1 MLDQTSKCVF
11 AHASK
16 DWKHDAP
23 SDLVFCIAWDAQ
35 NKDGM
40 HSIESSRLIASTDY
54 FAQDRQV
61 IDFGIGTRL
70 SRGVV
75 ALGVV
80 SKFMVAAIRDLSSG
94 NNGEML
100 LYVTVDAKT
109 WAKAHFPHGSS
120 SKLVENSYTIV
131 ESTTHSLAI
140 DVQSHAS
147 RGIGTLFVS
156 NSNGTFFVESLKDTH
171 RSDAGYVDFEELVG
185 IDGVG
190 LANYVANARQV
201 DGGQTANAKLKSVI
215 TYDDGSS
222 WDPIHPPEKDMH
234 GQKFKCTPST
244 DRNGKADDRCSLH
257 LHSVSTPHNVG
268 RVFSSTAPGYVMG
281 VGSVGEYLED
291 YADSDLYISTDAG
304 RSWSQVHHG
313 AHKFEFGDQGNVMV
327 VINDEEMTDEIRYS
341 IDEGKTW

>member
-1 MLDQTSKCVF
+1 MLDQASKCVF
-11 AHASK
+11 AHSSK
-16 DWKHDAP
+16 DFKHDAP
-23 SDLVFCIAWDAQ
+23 SDLIFCIAWDADSA
-35 NKDGM
+35 DGS

-54 FAQDRQV
+54 FGEDREV

-80 SKFMVAAIRDLSSG
+80 NKFMVAALRDLSSG
-94 NNGEML
+94 NNGEMV

-131 ESTTHSLAI
+131 ESTTHSIAI

-156 NSNGTFFVESLKDTH
+156 NSNGTFFVESLRNTH
-171 RSDAGYVDFEELVG
+171 RSDVGYVDFEELVG

-190 LANYVANARQV
+190 LANYVANAHQV
-201 DGGQTANAKLKSVI
+201 DGGKTAKAKLKSVI

-222 WDPIHPPEKDMH
+222 WEPIHPPEKDMH
-234 GQKFKCTPST
+234 GQNFKCSPS
-244 DRNGKADDRCSLH
+244 KDDWCSLH
-257 LHSVSTPHNVG
+257 LHSVSVQHNIG

-291 YADSDLYISTDAG
+291 YEDSDLFISTDAG

-313 AHKFEFGDQGNVMV
+313 AHKYEFGDQGNVV
-327 VINDEEMTDEIRYS
+327 VIVNDEETTDEIRYS
-341 IDEGKTW
+341 IDGGKSW

>member
-11 AHASK
+11 AHSSK
-16 DWKHDAP
+16 DFKHDAP
-23 SDLVFCIAWDAQ
+23 SDLVFCMAWDAQ
-35 NKDGM
+35 STGGV
-40 HSIESSRLIASTDY
+40 HSIESSRLFASTDY

-80 SKFMVAAIRDLSSG
+80 SKFMVAALRDLSSG
-94 NNGEML
+94 NNGEMV

-171 RSDAGYVDFEELVG
+171 RSDVGYVDFEELVG

-190 LANYVANARQV
+190 LANYVTNARQV
-201 DGGQTANAKLKSVI
+201 DGGKTVKAKLKSVI

-222 WDPIHPPEKDMH
+222 WDPIHPPEKNMH
-234 GQKFKCTPST
+234 GQNFKCSPST
-244 DRNGKADDRCSLH
+244 DKNGKADSRCSLH
-257 LHSVSTPHNVG
+257 LHSVSTPHNLG

-281 VGSVGEYLED
+281 VGSVGESLED
-291 YADSDLYISTDAG
+291 YDNSDLYISTDAG
-304 RSWSQVHHG
+304 RSWKQVHHG
-313 AHKFEFGDQGNVMV
+313 AHKYEFGDQGNVMV
-327 VINDEEMTDEIRYS
+327 IINDEEITEDIRYS
-341 IDEGKTW
+341 IDGGKTW

>member
-1 MLDQTSKCVF
+1 MLDQTKKCIF
-11 AHASK
+11 AHSSK
-16 DWKHDAP
+16 DFKHDAP
-23 SDLVFCIAWDAQ
+23 SDLVFCIAWEAES
-35 NKDGM
+35 KDGL

-54 FAQDRQV
+54 FGEDRQV
-61 IDFGIGTRL
+61 VDFGLATRF

-80 SKFMVAAIRDLSSG
+80 SKFMVAALRDLSSG
-94 NNGEML
+94 NNGEMV
-100 LYVTVDAKT
+100 LYVSVDAKT

-140 DVQSHAS
+140 DVQSHSS

-171 RSDAGYVDFEELVG
+171 RSDVGYVDFEELVG

-190 LANYVANARQV
+190 LANYVANARQL
-201 DGGQTANAKLKSVI
+201 DGGKTAKANLKSVI

-222 WDPIHPPEKDMH
+222 WEPIQPPDKDMH
-234 GQKFKCTPST
+234 HVNFKCSPST
-244 DRNGKADDRCSLH
+244 DKWCSLH
-257 LHSVSTPHNVG
+257 LHSVSMPHNIG
-268 RVFSSTAPGYVMG
+268 RVFSSTAPGFVMG

-291 YADSDLYISTDAG
+291 YENSDLYISTDAG

-313 AHKFEFGDQGNVMV
+313 AHKYEFGDQGNVMV
-327 VINDEEMTDEIRYS
+327 IVNDEDVTDVIRYS
-341 IDEGKTW
+341 IDAGKTW

>member
-1 MLDQTSKCVF
+1 MLDRASKCLF
-11 AHASK
+11 AHSSK
-16 DWKHDAP
+16 DFKHDAP
-23 SDLVFCIAWDAQ
+23 SDLVFCIAWEAES
-35 NKDGM
+35 KDGT
-40 HSIESSRLIASTDY
+40 HSSESSRLIASTDY
-54 FAQDRQV
+54 FGEDRQV

-80 SKFMVAAIRDLSSG
+80 SKFMVAALKDLSSG
-94 NNGEML
+94 NNGEMV
-100 LYVTVDAKT
+100 LYVTVDANT

-190 LANYVANARQV
+190 LANYVANTRQV
-201 DGGQTANAKLKSVI
+201 DGGKTAKAKLKSVI

-222 WDPIHPPEKDMH
+222 WEPIHPPEKDMH
-234 GQKFKCTPST
+234 NQNFKCSPTST
-244 DRNGKADDRCSLH
+244 KDRCSLH
-257 LHSVSTPHNVG
+257 LHSVSTPHNIG
-268 RVFSSTAPGYVMG
+268 RVFSSTAPGYVIG

-291 YADSDLYISTDAG
+291 YENSDLFISTDAG
-304 RSWSQVHHG
+304 RSWNQVHHG
-313 AHKFEFGDQGNVMV
+313 AHKYEFGDQGNVMV
-327 VINDEEMTDEIRYS
+327 IINDEEPTDEIRYS
-341 IDEGKTW
+341 IDGGKHW